1 MKRLSTIIT
10 FVLVLSLSGFAQQIP
25 FQGRL
30 LDDGRPFNGTATID
44 FSIISPAWSE
54 TKADVAVVD
63 GYYSVVLGSTTPFP
77 DDLFGD
83 SREVSLNITV
93 NGESLGAVTL
103 HSPLLPYTAA
113 APVEID
119 SIFSTAIR
127 LFNASDNPATY
138 LQAGTEGAT
147 IQLSA
152 PDATDTYNRAT
163 LFGGTTGSGENSFL
177 ELYGLNPTD
186 DGQAVL
192 ISNYTTANDVFF
204 NPFTG
209 GYRRGGTD
217 YYDNEGTFL
226 AGIGSNRDEAGGD
239 PSGKSG
245 LVIVNGPT
253 TRNAYVSGQWWDNSE
268 LGIVQV
274 FGQNDNGAGDFS
286 ANIELV
292 ADDQAGETSGRIVM
306 FNTANGGTVNE
317 TVFINSNNSAGEG
330 FFALRDASGND
341 RIALDGGSGNISANR
356 TDGGSAANFFVAS
369 DNGGIAIQNASNQNK
384 FFYEANAGNLE
395 LRDDGGTTTIIHDG
409 NLGNISANGDVS
421 GNTLTSSDGMVQT
434 SDRRL
439 KKNIQDLASPL
450 ENTLQ
455 MRGVSY
461 QWKDENKSQRNQ
473 IGVIAQEV
481 EEIYPEFVFTN
492 DKGMKAVNYAQ
503 MTAVLIEAIK
513 ELNAKVEKLE
523 SENTSLKASLDEVK
537 ALRSEMDHL
546 MKMLGGS
553 KAASK

>member
-1 MKRLSTIIT
+1 MKRLYSIFI
-10 FVLVLSLSGFAQQIP
+10 FAFLFSFSGLAQQIP

-44 FSIISPAWSE
+44 FSITSPAWSE
-54 TKADVAVVD
+54 TKSNVSVVD
-63 GYYSVVLGSTTPFP
+63 GYYSVVLGSTTPLP

-83 SREVSLNITV
+83 SREVSLDITV
-93 NGESLGAVTL
+93 NSESLGSVTL
-103 HSPLLPYTAA
+103 HSPLLPYNAA
-113 APVEID
+113 GPVEID
-119 SIFSTAIR
+119 SINSRAIR
-127 LFNASDNPATY
+127 LFNTSDNPAMY

-147 IQLSA
+147 LQLSA
-152 PDATDTYNRAT
+152 PDATDSYNRAT
-163 LFGGTTGSGENSFL
+163 VFGGTTGSGENSFL
-177 ELYGLNPTD
+177 SLYGMNPSS
-186 DGQAVL
+186 DGQEQL

-217 YYDNEGTFL
+217 YFDNEGTFL
-226 AGIGSNRDEAGGD
+226 AAIGSNRDEAGGD
-239 PSGKSG
+239 PTGKSG
-245 LVIVNGPT
+245 LMLINGPT
-253 TRNAYVSGQWWDNSE
+253 TRNVYVSGQWWANSE

-286 ANIELV
+286 SNVEIV
-292 ADDQAGETSGRIVM
+292 ADDQAGETSGRVSVM
-306 FNTANGGTVNE
+306 NTANGGTVNE
-317 TVFINSNNSAGEG
+317 TILISSN
-330 FFALRDASGND
+330 D
-341 RIALDGGSGNISANR
+341 GSGNGLIEVR
-356 TDGGSAANFFVAS
+356 
-369 DNGGIAIQNASNQNK
+369 DNGG
-384 FFYEANAGNLE
+384 
-395 LRDDGGTTTIIHDG
+395 GTTI
-409 NLGNISANGDVS
+409 NLNGLNGDINANGDVS

-439 KKNIQDLASPL
+439 KKNIKDLASPL
-450 ENTLQ
+450 ESTLQ

-523 SENTSLKASLDEVK
+523 SENTSLKASLEEVK

-546 MKMLGGS
+546 MKILGAS